1 MREQTITNAKII
13 LTNEI
18 IEGSVFIKD
27 GLIADIQPETKSF
40 SVTSSTLDA
49 QGQYLLPGLVETHTD
64 NMDKFFSPRPKV
76 KWPMLS
82 AVSSHDAL
90 LISSGITTVLDAIS
104 IGYEIDGGDRLEN
117 LDRMI
122 SALEESQKNQYTRA
136 EHYLHL
142 RCELGSE
149 KTLSLFDKFKNHP
162 LLHLVSLMD
171 HAPLQRQFVSIKKY
185 REYYQGK
192 YGLNEQQMSDLE
204 KMQLESSKKWAQPNR
219 KEIAGF
225 CQKQGIPT
233 ASHDDATEE
242 HAQESH
248 VLGCRIA
255 EFPTTMHA
263 AQKSHEL
270 GLSVVMGAP
279 NVVRGGSHS
288 GNIAAHEL
296 ASAGI
301 LDILSSDYYPAS
313 LLDAVFIL
321 SNQEYGLPLQQCVN
335 MVSSNPA
342 RALGMDDRG
351 SIEIGKRADLLLV
364 DYDQRHA
371 KVNHVLV
378 KGQRVY

>member
-1 MREQTITNAKII
+1 MREQTITNAKIV
-13 LTNEI
+13 LSNEV
-18 IEGSVFIKD
+18 IEGSVLIKE
-27 GLIADIQPETKSF
+27 GLIADIQPEKK
-40 SVTSSTLDA
+40 TLSITGNTIDA

-90 LISSGITTVLDAIS
+90 LISSGITTVLDAVS
-104 IGYEIDGGDRLEN
+104 IGYEMDGGDRLES
-117 LDRMI
+117 LDSMI
-122 SALEESQKNQYTRA
+122 SSLEESQNSQYTRA

-142 RCELGSE
+142 RCELGNE

-171 HAPLQRQFVSIKKY
+171 HAPLQRQFVSIEKY

-192 YGLNEQQMSDLE
+192 YGFSEQRMQEFE
-204 KMQLESSKKWAQPNR
+204 KKQLESSAKWAEPNR
-219 KEIAGF
+219 KAIASF
-225 CQKQGIPT
+225 CQQQGVPT
-233 ASHDDATEE
+233 ASHDDATED
-242 HAQESH
+242 HARESY
-248 VLGCRIA
+248 VLGCCIA
-255 EFPTTMHA
+255 EFPTTMLA
-263 AQKSHEL
+263 AKKSHDL

-288 GNIAAHEL
+288 GNIAASEL
-296 ASAGI
+296 AKAGI

-321 SNQEYGLPLQQCVN
+321 SNEEHGLSLPQSVN
-335 MVSSNPA
+335 MVSFNPA
-342 RALGMDDRG
+342 KALGMNDRG
-351 SIEIGKRADLLLV
+351 NIAIGKRADLLLV
-364 DYDQRHA
+364 DYDNKHA